1 MPGLG
6 WNCQE
11 SILWLLST
19 LWPTTL
25 SLDVMWARK
34 PGVMTP
40 ASQAT
45 QAFKS
50 NACPWGT
57 CNETGSTEWSVV
69 SATGVCWGP
78 SLWQPRAS
86 RLAVEG
92 ACY

>member
-34 PGVMTP
+34 PGVVTP

-45 QAFKS
+45 QAF
-50 NACPWGT
+50 
-57 CNETGSTEWSVV
+57 
-69 SATGVCWGP
+69 
-78 SLWQPRAS
+78 
-86 RLAVEG
+86 
-92 ACY
+92 